1 MFKAERIG
9 VRYESSASIEHQGN
23 RLSIDRYLR
32 QGYFIKVSRNGY
44 WVLVKPAQVNVTA
57 YCGENGSFTYDMKDD
72 ILEKYGR
79 SKISYDLVETFKN
92 DFSNGSLSV
101 EADESDF
108 KII

>member
-9 VRYESSASIEHQGN
+9 VRYESSSTIEHQGN
-23 RLSIDRYLR
+23 RQSIDRYLR
-32 QGYFIKVSRNGY
+32 QGYSIKVRRNGY
-44 WVLVKPAQVNVTA
+44 WVLTKPAQVIVTA

-79 SKISYDLVETFKN
+79 DKISYGLVETFKN

-101 EADESDF
+101 EADESNL

>member
-1 MFKAERIG
+1 MFKVEQICIRC
-9 VRYESSASIEHQGN
+9 ESSSTIERQGN
-23 RLSIDRYLR
+23 RLSTYLYLR
-32 QGYFIKVSRNGY
+32 QGYFIKVSWNGY
-44 WVLVKPAQVNVTA
+44 WVLVQPAQVIVTA

-79 SKISYDLVETFKN
+79 SKISYGLVETFKN

-101 EADESDF
+101 EADESNL

>member
-9 VRYESSASIEHQGN
+9 VRYESSSSIERQGN

-32 QGYFIKVSRNGY
+32 QGYFIKVRRNGY

-57 YCGENGSFTYDMKDD
+57 YCGENGSFTHDMKND

-101 EADESDF
+101 EADESNL